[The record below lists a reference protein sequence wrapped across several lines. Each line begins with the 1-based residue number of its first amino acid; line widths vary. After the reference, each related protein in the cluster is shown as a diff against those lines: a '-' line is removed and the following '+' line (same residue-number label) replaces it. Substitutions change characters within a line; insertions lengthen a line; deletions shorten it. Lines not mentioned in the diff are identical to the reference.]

1 MNKPYFFVL
10 LILIAFSA
18 ENLFAKE
25 QTSVKR
31 FALIAAAN
39 DGGVGRIPLRYAV
52 TDALSVAKVFQ
63 ELGGLD
69 NRDRSLLLEPTP
81 NEIVDGLARLKVQ
94 LQAAKKLNQRTEVL
108 FYYSGHS
115 NENGLLLGNQVLSY
129 KRLKNSLNELNVDV
143 KLAILDSCASG
154 AFTRIK
160 GGRQRQAFLVDA
172 SSSVSGHAF
181 LTSSSANEN
190 AQESDAIGGSYFTHY
205 LVSALRGAGDV
216 NNDKRITLNEAYQ
229 FAFHETL
236 ARTEKSQSG
245 AQHAAYDIQL
255 AGAGDLV
262 LTDINNT
269 NATLRLSANFEGRL
283 YVRDLAGRLVVE
295 MNKVTDQT
303 IDIGLD
309 ATTYLLTLDNR
320 GDLYRASVTL
330 NNLQATTIFMSRFQ
344 PVDRVSSVAKGA
356 SSSTES
362 VAIKHQTNVPGSL
375 IEDEDPL
382 IIPARIAILPN
393 FSAPVKNAAGKKEV
407 VNLDI
412 NLFAGSSPSIDGV
425 AAGVYVTVVK
435 GDVNGVQASGVVN
448 VTKGDVNGVQA
459 AGVANVVTGDVIDG
473 VQAAGITNVTQ
484 GSVAGVQ
491 VAGITNVAKG
501 SVDGVQ
507 VSGILNVTTGDVDG
521 VQVSG
526 IANIATGEVA
536 GGQYSGILNVAQK
549 SSAQIAA
556 IFNKADDSKKV
567 QISLFNFS
575 KKHTGLQLGL
585 VNVVDQLDGQAIG
598 LISLVKNGRLDF
610 GLGFDELE
618 FSNFYLK
625 TGTHSLYNILSFGV
639 KPANDG
645 DHIRVAWG
653 LGTQFSWTQKH
664 NMDLDI
670 TLSSRYLRNQDCLAC
685 IKNNGIVSIR
695 ALERY
700 QVSKNFAL
708 TAGLSLNIML
718 YEQVNEDTGPLGGFT
733 LSNAGDDRT
742 RTLWPGLMLAL
753 EF

>member
-1 MNKPYFFVL
+1 MHKPYFFVVLL
-10 LILIAFSA
+10 LIVFSA
-18 ENLFAKE
+18 ENLLAKE
-25 QTSVKR
+25 QASVKR
-31 FALIAAAN
+31 FALLAAAN
-39 DGGVGRIPLRYAV
+39 NGGDGRIPLRYAI

-69 NRDRSLLLEPTP
+69 NRDRSLLLEPSP
-81 NEIVDGLARLKVQ
+81 DEIVDGIMRLKEQ
-94 LQAAKKLNQRTEVL
+94 LKAAKKQNLRTEVL

-115 NENGLLLGNQVLSY
+115 NENGLLLGDKLLSY
-129 KRLKNSLNELNVDV
+129 KRLKNSLNELDVDV

-160 GGRQRQAFLVDA
+160 GGKTRQAFLVDA

-236 ARTEKSQSG
+236 ARTEQSLSG

-269 NATLRLSANFEGRL
+269 NAILRLSETFTGRL
-283 YVRDLAGRLVVE
+283 YIRNPAGRLVVE
-295 MNKVTDQT
+295 MNKVADKS

-309 ATTYLLTLDNR
+309 ASTYLLTLDNR

-330 NNLQATTIFMSRFQ
+330 NNKQATTIFMSQFQ
-344 PVDRVSSVAKGA
+344 PVDRISTVAKGA
-356 SSSTES
+356 FSPTQRVDLKYQENLPSLS
-362 VAIKHQTNVPGSL
+362 VDDG
-375 IEDEDPL
+375 DPL
-382 IIPARIAILPN
+382 IIPARITILPN

-407 VNLDI
+407 ANLDI

-435 GDVNGVQASGVVN
+435 GDVHGVQASTVVN
-448 VTKGDVNGVQA
+448 VTQGDVNGVQA
-459 AGVANVVTGDVIDG
+459 VGIVNVVTGDVIDG
-473 VQAAGITNVTQ
+473 VQAAGITNVTK
-484 GSVAGVQ
+484 GNVGGVQ
-491 VAGITNVAKG
+491 VAGIANVAKG
-501 SVDGVQ
+501 RVDGVQ

-526 IANIATGEVA
+526 IANIATGEVT
-536 GGQYSGILNVAQK
+536 GGQYSGILNIAEK
-549 SSAQIAA
+549 SSAQISA
-556 IFNKADDSKKV
+556 IMNIADNSENI
-567 QISLFNFS
+567 QIGLFNFS

-585 VNVVDQLDGQAIG
+585 LNVVDQLDGQAIG
-598 LISLVKNGRLDF
+598 LISLVKNGRRNF

-618 FSNFYLK
+618 FTSFYLK
-625 TGTHSLYNILSFGV
+625 TGTHRLHNILSLGI
-639 KPANDG
+639 KPASNAN
-645 DHIRVAWG
+645 HIRFLWG
-653 LGTQFSWTQKH
+653 LGTQFSWSQKH
-664 NMDLDI
+664 NMDLEI
-670 TLSSRYLRNQDCLAC
+670 ALSSRYLSNEDCLAC
-685 IKNNGIVSIR
+685 IKDNGMISVR

-700 QVSKNFAL
+700 QVSENFAL
-708 TAGLSLNIML
+708 TAGLSLNLML
-718 YEQVNEDTGPLGGFT
+718 YEEFDGDTGPLGGFT
-733 LSNAGDDRT
+733 LNDTGNEFE
-742 RTLWPGLMLAL
+742 RTLWLGLMLGL

>member
-1 MNKPYFFVL
+1 MHKPYFFVL

-18 ENLFAKE
+18 ENLLAKE
-25 QTSVKR
+25 QVSVKR
-31 FALIAAAN
+31 FALLAAAN
-39 DGGVGRIPLRYAV
+39 NGGDGRIPLRYAI

-69 NRDRSLLLEPTP
+69 NRDRSLLLEPSP
-81 NEIVDGLARLKVQ
+81 DEIVDGIMRLKEQ
-94 LQAAKKLNQRTEVL
+94 LQAAKKENLRTEVL

-115 NENGLLLGNQVLSY
+115 NENGLLLGDKLLSY
-129 KRLKNSLNELNVDV
+129 KRLKNSLNELDVDV

-160 GGRQRQAFLVDA
+160 GGKKRQAFLVDA

-190 AQESDAIGGSYFTHY
+190 AQESDAIEGSYFTHY

-236 ARTEKSQSG
+236 ARTEQSLSG

-269 NATLRLSANFEGRL
+269 NAILRLSETFAGRL
-283 YVRDLAGRLVVE
+283 YIRNPAGRLVVE
-295 MNKVTDQT
+295 MNKVADKS

-330 NNLQATTIFMSRFQ
+330 NNKQATTIFMSQFQ
-344 PVDRVSSVAKGA
+344 PVDRVSTVAKGA
-356 SSSTES
+356 FSPTQR
-362 VAIKHQTNVPGSL
+362 VDLDHQENL
-375 IEDEDPL
+375 IGLLVEDEDPL
-382 IIPARIAILPN
+382 IIPARITIFPN
-393 FSAPVKNAAGKKEV
+393 FSTPAKNDAGKKEL

-435 GDVNGVQASGVVN
+435 GDVKGVQASSVVN
-448 VTKGDVNGVQA
+448 VTQGNVNGVQV
-459 AGVANVVTGDVIDG
+459 AGIVNVVKGDVIDG
-473 VQAAGITNVTQ
+473 A
-484 GSVAGVQ
+484 Q
-491 VAGITNVAKG
+491 VAGITNVTRG
-501 SVDGVQ
+501 NVDGVQ
-507 VSGILNVTTGDVDG
+507 VAGILNVTTGNVED

-526 IANIATGEVA
+526 IANIATGEVE
-536 GGQYSGILNVAQK
+536 GGQYSGIFNIAQK
-549 SSAQIAA
+549 SSMQIAA
-556 IFNKADDSKKV
+556 IMNIANDSENV
-567 QISLFNFS
+567 QIGLFNFS

-585 VNVVDQLDGQAIG
+585 VNVVDQLEGQAIG

-610 GLGFDELE
+610 GLSFDELE

-625 TGTHSLYNILSFGV
+625 TGTHRLYNILSLGV
-639 KPANDG
+639 KPASNAN
-645 DHIRVAWG
+645 HIRFAWG

-670 TLSSRYLRNQDCLAC
+670 ILSSRYLSNESCLAC

-700 QVSKNFAL
+700 QVSENFAL
-708 TAGLSLNIML
+708 TAGLSLNVML
-718 YEQVNEDTGPLGGFT
+718 YDQLNDDTGPLGGFALNDT
-733 LSNAGDDRT
+733 GSKNK
-742 RTLWPGLMLAL
+742 RTLWPGLMLGL

>member
-1 MNKPYFFVL
+1 MHKPYFFLL

-18 ENLFAKE
+18 ENLLAKE
-25 QTSVKR
+25 QASVKR
-31 FALIAAAN
+31 FALLAAAN
-39 DGGVGRIPLRYAV
+39 NGGDGRIPLRYAI
-52 TDALSVAKVFQ
+52 TDALSMAKVFQ

-69 NRDRSLLLEPTP
+69 NHDRSLLLEPSP
-81 NEIVDGLARLKVQ
+81 DEIVDGIARLKER
-94 LQAAKKLNQRTEVL
+94 LQAAKKQNLRTEVL

-115 NENGLLLGNQVLSY
+115 NENGLLLGNKLLSY
-129 KRLKNSLNELNVDV
+129 KRLKNSLNELDVDV

-160 GGRQRQAFLVDA
+160 GGKKRQAFLVDA

-190 AQESDAIGGSYFTHY
+190 AQESDAIEGSYFTHY

-236 ARTEKSQSG
+236 ARTEQSLSG

-269 NATLRLSANFEGRL
+269 NAILRLSETFTGRL
-283 YVRDLAGRLVVE
+283 YIRNSAGRLVVE
-295 MNKVTDQT
+295 MNKVVGKS

-330 NNLQATTIFMSRFQ
+330 NNKQATAIFMSQFQ
-344 PVDRVSSVAKGA
+344 PVDRVSAVAKG
-356 SSSTES
+356 STKP
-362 VAIKHQTNVPGSL
+362 VDLKHQENLSGLRVA
-375 IEDEDPL
+375 DEDPL
-382 IIPARIAILPN
+382 IIPARITILPK
-393 FSAPVKNAAGKKEV
+393 FSVPVKNAAGKKEV

-459 AGVANVVTGDVIDG
+459 AGIANVVKGDVVDG

-484 GSVAGVQ
+484 GNVAGVQ
-491 VAGITNVAKG
+491 VAGITNVAK
-501 SVDGVQ
+501 SNVDGVQ

-536 GGQYSGILNVAQK
+536 GGQYSGILNIAEK

-556 IFNKADDSKKV
+556 IFNKADDSKRV
-567 QISLFNFS
+567 QIGLFNFS

-585 VNVVDQLDGQAIG
+585 LNVVDQLDGQAIG

-618 FSNFYLK
+618 FTNFYLK
-625 TGTHSLYNILSFGV
+625 TGTHRLHNILSLGV
-639 KPANDG
+639 KPASNAN
-645 DHIRVAWG
+645 HIRFLWG
-653 LGTQFSWTQKH
+653 LGTQFSWSQKH
-664 NMDLDI
+664 NMDLEI
-670 TLSSRYLRNQDCLAC
+670 TLSSRYLSNEDCLAC
-685 IKNNGIVSIR
+685 IKDNGMVSVR

-700 QVSKNFAL
+700 QVSENFAL
-708 TAGLSLNIML
+708 TAGLSLNVML
-718 YEQVNEDTGPLGGFT
+718 YEKFDGDTGPLGGFT
-733 LSNAGDDRT
+733 LNDTGNEFE
-742 RTLWPGLMLAL
+742 RTLWLGLMLGL